1 MCSEHNVTN
10 LKDYVTLKFRNG
22 SQFDV
27 VGALDSQRGGRRHGG
42 LIDEIRDHEEQPINE
57 IVLPWDFKEGAIS
70 REGYWK
76 LVVNL

>member
-27 VGALDSQRGGRRHGG
+27 VGALDSQRGGRRSGG
-42 LIDEIRDHEEQPINE
+42 LIDEVRE
-57 IVLPWDFKEGAIS
+57 ICIKNVDLSFIIFT
-70 REGYWK
+70 YIY
-76 LVVNL
+76 N

>member
-27 VGALDSQRGGRRHGG
+27 VGALDSTRGGRRHGG
-42 LIDEIRDHEEQPINE
+42 LIDEVRKICIKFIDSSFI
-57 IVLPWDFKEGAIS
+57 IFTYI
-70 REGYWK
+70 
-76 LVVNL
+76 

>member
-27 VGALDSQRGGRRHGG
+27 KNPTASFLA
-42 LIDEIRDHEEQPINE
+42 
-57 IVLPWDFKEGAIS
+57 KATM
-70 REGYWK
+70 
-76 LVVNL
+76 

>member
-27 VGALDSQRGGRRHGG
+27 VGALDSQRGGRRSGG
-42 LIDEIRDHEEQPINE
+42 LIDEVRKICIKNVD
-57 IVLPWDFKEGAIS
+57 
-70 REGYWK
+70 
-76 LVVNL
+76 